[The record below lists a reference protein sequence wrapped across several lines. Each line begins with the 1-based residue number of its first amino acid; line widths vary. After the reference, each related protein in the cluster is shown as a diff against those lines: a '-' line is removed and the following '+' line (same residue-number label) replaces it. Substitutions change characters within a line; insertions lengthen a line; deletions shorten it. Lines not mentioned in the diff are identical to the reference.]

1 MTAHAHHGAMNAYDR
16 IARVIRH
23 VDATRDRQPDLAQL
37 AAVAGLSPTHF
48 HRLFS
53 QWVGVTPKDF
63 VQCLTHAHARAG
75 LQRGASVLAAA
86 LDAGLSGSGRLHD
99 LCVALDAATPGEC
112 RRGGAG
118 LALTWGYASS
128 PFGDVLIAVSPRGLM
143 HLRFA
148 DDVAAAEADLRAEW
162 PHADF
167 TRDDGVAHAWAARVF
182 AARPTDPHAPLRAY
196 VRGTA
201 FQVKVWRALLDIPPG
216 ALMSYGALAAR
227 IGAPQAARAVGTAVG
242 RNPLAWLIPCHRV
255 IRETGIVGD
264 YRWGTARKRAMIA
277 WESARSSGARSEDL

>member
-1 MTAHAHHGAMNAYDR
+1 MNAYDR

-37 AAVAGLSPTHF
+37 ADVAGLSPTHF

-63 VQCLTHAHARAG
+63 VQCLTHAHARTR
-75 LQRGASVLAAA
+75 LRRGDSVLTAA

-112 RRGGAG
+112 KRGGAG
-118 LALTWGYASS
+118 LALAWGYADS
-128 PFGDVLIAVSPRGLM
+128 PFGEVLIAVSPRGLT
-143 HLRFA
+143 HLRFVN
-148 DDVAAAEADLRAEW
+148 DAATAEAELRTEW
-162 PHADF
+162 PQADC
-167 TRDDGVAHAWAARVF
+167 TRDDDVVRVWAAQVF
-182 AARPTDPHAPLRAY
+182 TAPLADTRAPLRAY

-216 ALMSYGALAAR
+216 ALVSYGALAAR